1 MTVKDIYNY
10 LDEIAPFK
18 NQMQGDNSRI
28 TTGDPNAE
36 VKKVLVCLDVT
47 NDVVSESV
55 DKGCNLIIAH
65 HPLLYRQA
73 KKIMNDDPLHALI
86 RNNINLISIHT
97 NLDVA
102 PGGIT
107 DQMLVALGLP
117 NSDKVIAPI
126 NADGTGFGKI
136 SILDKPLDAKELAE
150 RCKKVFNC
158 SVVRY
163 IDGKKPITKIGVGSG
178 NCSELVE
185 PAIDAGCDA
194 FICGDIKNDV
204 MILAFNSGFTLI
216 DAGHFHTEDIFCSDM
231 VKCLKGRFPDI
242 AAEKAENSID
252 VCSYCY

>member
-1 MTVKDIYNY
+1 MTVYDIYNF

-28 TTGDPNAE
+28 TTGDPNAV

-47 NDVVSESV
+47 NAVAHEAV
-55 DKGCNLIIAH
+55 DKECNLIIAH

-73 KKIMNDDPLHALI
+73 KKIMSDDPLHALI

-107 DQMLVALGLP
+107 DQMLVVLGLP
-117 NSDKVIAPI
+117 KSEKVIAPI
-126 NADGTGFGKI
+126 NPDGTGFGKI
-136 SILDKPLDAKELAE
+136 AVLDKPLSAKELAE
-150 RCKKVFNC
+150 KCKSAFNC
-158 SVVRY
+158 TSVRY

-204 MILAFNSGFTLI
+204 MILAFNSSLTLI
-216 DAGHFHTEDIFCSDM
+216 DAGHFHTEDIFCDDM
-231 VKCLKGRFPDI
+231 VKRLKERFPWIDI
-242 AAEKAENSID
+242 EKAANSVD
-252 VCSYCY
+252 VCSYI